1 MADMTLQ
8 HLSSRNQTLNGIN
21 TTGMKFNTAYDNF
34 FDPLGQLKKNV
45 IGGSKPK
52 VATPMVIARIERY
65 KMEHPTMFAWEI
77 KEKLLTEGFCSPHNV
92 PSVSSINRILR
103 NRAAEKAAFDYRFLT
118 FPSYQIPF
126 QHLWNSSIIPRPVV
140 IKPTATLP
148 RLAPKEDSTDNTEKL
163 RVPVCNTRMRRN
175 RTTFTALQLEAL
187 EKAFVQTQYP
197 GVNTREELA
206 TNTGLSEARVQV
218 WFSNRRAKQ
227 RRTQRLGF
235 LQTSSLALI
244 NRYCSN
250 AACKMNHAIDDI
262 SLSPTIN
269 NKTIKDDLKDTAENN
284 KREISDNQDNDEIDS
299 VTNEIDEDSD
309 VEVDV

>member
-1 MADMTLQ
+1 MSLQ
-8 HLSSRNQTLNGIN
+8 HLSNRHQTLNGIN
-21 TTGMKFNTAYDNF
+21 SAGRKFNTAYENL

-103 NRAAEKAAFDYRFLT
+103 NRAAEKAAFDYTRFLT

-140 IKPTATLP
+140 HKPTATLP
-148 RLAPKEDSTDNTEKL
+148 RLAPKEDTITENTEKP
-163 RVPVCNTRMRRN
+163 RIPVCNTRMRRN

-206 TNTGLSEARVQV
+206 TSTGLSEARVQV
-218 WFSNRRAKQ
+218 WFSNRRAKH

-250 AACKMNHAIDDI
+250 AACKTNHAHDDVP
-262 SLSPTIN
+262 LSPTIN
-269 NKTIKDDLKDTAENN
+269 NNTIKDDLKDTAENYE
-284 KREISDNQDNDEIDS
+284 REIRDNQENDDIENA
-299 VTNEIDEDSD
+299 TNEIDEDSD